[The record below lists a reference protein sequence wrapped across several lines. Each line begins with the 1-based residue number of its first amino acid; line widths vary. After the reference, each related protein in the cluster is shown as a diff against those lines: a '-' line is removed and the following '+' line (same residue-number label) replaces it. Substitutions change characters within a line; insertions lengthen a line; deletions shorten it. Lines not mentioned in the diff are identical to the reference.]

1 MNSSQNKPTT
11 QSASASGSSQ
21 KVPAPN
27 VPTQE
32 TQTHQRR
39 IQRLKFLGIAL
50 VCLAPVVFSYAF
62 YYLRTPSKT
71 SNYGMFIEPQ
81 RPAQDLKLTLLDGQP
96 LAIDSF
102 RKRFIMVT
110 TDQANCDEQCAKRL
124 YTGRQI
130 HAMTG
135 KERERI
141 ERLWIIPKD
150 AQTNATVALVPDPK
164 LLAAHE
170 GLIVAYADV
179 DALKKLLPISNDSTT
194 REHIFLIDVQGNLMM
209 RFPKEPDPYKVKKD
223 LMTLLKAA
231 TVR

>member
-1 MNSSQNKPTT
+1 MNSSPNKTT
-11 QSASASGSSQ
+11 SQTASHSTVGQALT
-21 KVPAPN
+21 PEA
-27 VPTQE
+27 
-32 TQTHQRR
+32 QTRQRR
-39 IQRLKFLGIAL
+39 IQRLKFFGIAL
-50 VCLAPVVFSYAF
+50 VCLAPVILSYAF

-71 SNYGMFIEPQ
+71 SNYGTFIEPQ
-81 RPAQDLKLTLLDGQP
+81 RPAQALKLTQLDGKP

-110 TDQANCDEQCAKRL
+110 SHPASCDEQCAKLL
-124 YTGRQI
+124 YTSRQI

-135 KERERI
+135 KERTRV

-150 AQTNATVALVPDPK
+150 SQANAANVVVPDPK

-170 GLIVAYADV
+170 GLIVAYADSET
-179 DALKKLLPISNDSTT
+179 LKNLLPVDNAGATQ
-194 REHIFLIDVQGNLMM
+194 EHIFLIDVQGNLMM

-223 LMTLLKAA
+223 LMILLKAA

>member
-1 MNSSQNKPTT
+1 MNNPS
-11 QSASASGSSQ
+11 QSATPSASPSGLSNQAQS
-21 KVPAPN
+21 PEAL
-27 VPTQE
+27 TR
-32 TQTHQRR
+32 QRR
-39 IQRLKFLGIAL
+39 MQRLKFFGIAL
-50 VCLAPVVFSYAF
+50 VCLAPVILSYAF

-71 SNYGMFIEPQ
+71 SNYGLFIEPQ
-81 RPAQDLKLTLLDGQP
+81 RPAQGLKLTLVDGKP

-110 TDQANCDEQCAKRL
+110 TDQASCDEQCAKRL
-124 YTGRQI
+124 YTSRQI

-135 KERERI
+135 KERARV

-150 AQTNATVALVPDPK
+150 LQTSPTAANLPDPK

-170 GLIVAYADV
+170 GLIVAYADA
-179 DALKKLLPISNDSTT
+179 DALNNLLPASKDSATK
-194 REHIFLIDVQGNLMM
+194 EHIFLIDVQGNLMM
-209 RFPKEPDPYKVKKD
+209 QFPKEPDPYKVKKD

>member
-1 MNSSQNKPTT
+1 MNSSQNKPTIQT
-11 QSASASGSSQ
+11 GSANGISEEA
-21 KVPAPN
+21 
-27 VPTQE
+27 
-32 TQTHQRR
+32 QTRQRR
-39 IQRLKFLGIAL
+39 IQRLKFLGIAM
-50 VCLAPVVFSYAF
+50 VCLAPVIFSYAF

-81 RPAQDLKLTLLDGQP
+81 RPAQGLKLTQLDGKP
-96 LAIDSF
+96 LAINSF
-102 RKRFIMVT
+102 RKRFIMVS
-110 TDQANCDEQCAKRL
+110 TDQAACDEQCAKRL

-135 KERERI
+135 KERARI
-141 ERLWIIPKD
+141 ERMWIIPKD
-150 AQTNATVALVPDPK
+150 PQGNASAAVVPDPT

-170 GLIVAYADV
+170 GLIVAYADA
-179 DALKKLLPISNDSTT
+179 DALKNLLPASTDGT
-194 REHIFLIDVQGNLMM
+194 TKEHIFLIDVQGNLMM

>member
-1 MNSSQNKPTT
+1 MNSSQNKPTMQT
-11 QSASASGSSQ
+11 DSANGSSQ
-21 KVPAPN
+21 DVLAQKVQ
-27 VPTQE
+27 VQE
-32 TQTHQRR
+32 VQTRQTR

-50 VCLAPVVFSYAF
+50 VCLAPVIFSYAF

-81 RPAQDLKLTLLDGQP
+81 RPAQDLKLTLLDGKP

-150 AQTNATVALVPDPK
+150 PQTNTTTAVVPDPK
-164 LLAAHE
+164 ILAAHE
-170 GLIVAYADV
+170 GLIVAYADT
-179 DALKKLLPISNDSTT
+179 DALKKLLPIGNDSTT
-194 REHIFLIDVQGNLMM
+194 KEHIFLIDVQGNLMM

>member
-1 MNSSQNKPTT
+1 MNNPS
-11 QSASASGSSQ
+11 QSATPNASPSGLSNQALS
-21 KVPAPN
+21 PEAL
-27 VPTQE
+27 TR
-32 TQTHQRR
+32 QRR
-39 IQRLKFLGIAL
+39 MQRLKFFGIAL
-50 VCLAPVVFSYAF
+50 VCLAPVILSYAF

-71 SNYGMFIEPQ
+71 SNYGLFIEPQ
-81 RPAQDLKLTLLDGQP
+81 RPAQGLKLTLVDGKP

-110 TDQANCDEQCAKRL
+110 TDQASCDEQCAKRL
-124 YTGRQI
+124 YTSRQI

-135 KERERI
+135 KERARV

-150 AQTNATVALVPDPK
+150 LQTSPTAANLPDPK

-170 GLIVAYADV
+170 GLIVAYADA
-179 DALKKLLPISNDSTT
+179 DALNNLLPASKDSATK
-194 REHIFLIDVQGNLMM
+194 EHIFLIDVQGNLMM
-209 RFPKEPDPYKVKKD
+209 QFPKEPDPYKVKKD

>member
-1 MNSSQNKPTT
+1 MNNPS
-11 QSASASGSSQ
+11 QSATPSARPRGPSKQALS
-21 KVPAPN
+21 PEAL
-27 VPTQE
+27 TR
-32 TQTHQRR
+32 QRG
-39 IQRLKFLGIAL
+39 IQRLKFFGIAL
-50 VCLAPVVFSYAF
+50 VCLAPVILSYAF

-71 SNYGMFIEPQ
+71 SNYGLFIEPQ
-81 RPAQDLKLTLLDGQP
+81 RPAQGLKLTQLDGKP

-110 TDQANCDEQCAKRL
+110 TDQASCDEQCAKRL

-135 KERERI
+135 KERARV

-150 AQTNATVALVPDPK
+150 PQTSTTAATVPDPK

-170 GLIVAYADV
+170 GLIVAYADA
-179 DALKKLLPISNDSTT
+179 DALNSLLPASKDSATK
-194 REHIFLIDVQGNLMM
+194 EHIFLIDVQGNLMM
-209 RFPKEPDPYKVKKD
+209 QFPKEPDPYKVKKD

>member
-1 MNSSQNKPTT
+1 MNSSQNKPTN
-11 QSASASGSSQ
+11 QAASPNGSSQ
-21 KVPAPN
+21 HAP
-27 VPTQE
+27 TRE
-32 TQTHQRR
+32 TEVRQRR
-39 IQRLKFLGIAL
+39 VQRLKFLGIAM
-50 VCLAPVVFSYAF
+50 VCLAPVIFSYAF

-71 SNYGMFIEPQ
+71 SNYGQFIEPQ
-81 RPAQDLKLTLLDGQP
+81 RPAQGLKLTQLDGKP

-150 AQTNATVALVPDPK
+150 AQTNATTTLVPDPK

-170 GLIVAYADV
+170 GLIVAYADG
-179 DALKKLLPISNDSTT
+179 DALKKLLPIGNDSTT
-194 REHIFLIDVQGNLMM
+194 KEHIFLIDVQGNLMM